1 MVPFGRDDLPMKTRR
16 NKQNRRPI
24 LTPIILVVAVIAFVH
39 THLLGHPTRQVAHAQ
54 TTTVTT
60 SADSS
65 PIPTATPT
73 PTPTEHDQI
82 VGYIKQVF
90 GSDSDKAFELLT
102 SPACHE
108 NRTLNP
114 DAVNLNSDG
123 SRDYSIFQIN
133 DRWQGVQGKFLLN
146 WKVNVLIAKQLFDE
160 SHSFKM
166 WVCGQRL
173 GI

>member
-1 MVPFGRDDLPMKTRR
+1 MKTRR
-16 NKQNRRPI
+16 NRYNRRPI
-24 LTPIILVVAVIAFVH
+24 LTPIILVVAVIAFIH
-39 THLLGHPTRQVAHAQ
+39 THLLGQPSRQIVHAQ
-54 TTTVTT
+54 TTIHVAAVATT
-60 SADSS
+60 
-65 PIPTATPT
+65 PTPTAT

-90 GSDSDKAFELLT
+90 GTDADKAFELLT
-102 SPACHE
+102 SPVCHE
-108 NRTLNP
+108 NRSLDP

-123 SRDYSIFQIN
+123 SRDYSIFQVN
-133 DRWQGVQGKFLLN
+133 DRWQGVRGKFLLN